1 MAKLLI
7 KKGSS
12 SKLVE
17 LFIQDNSVTTGE
29 GLTGLTFSSA
39 GLAAYYYR
47 DTGGSAVSISL
58 VAGSLGTWSSGGF
71 VEVDSTNMPG
81 MYQLGLPNTAI
92 ATGATGVIIEL
103 RGATNMAPS
112 VFEIQLAAVDPD
124 MADFGLTN
132 ISSNVTQWLGV
143 APNAL
148 ISGKVDSVQELRS
161 GLTQS
166 GSTASTIKLDAGASA
181 TDSFY
186 NDGIAWDITTGQSRR
201 ISAYVGSTKVATISP
216 NWQTTP
222 GTGDTFVIIPFETLS
237 ATVSGTVDANVI
249 TWLGSTPASL
259 TTNGYLQTMLLR
271 WLTDNAAGTPDAL
284 STGKLPADV
293 KLWLASAPSSLN
305 AGLVQTDVE
314 RWLNTVVTAVTAGIP
329 DVNTKNI
336 NNFTAQTDTSNL
348 LKVDVEDW
356 RGSTPDV
363 LSSGKIPSDLKL
375 WLGAAPASLT
385 TNGYVQGMLLR
396 WLTDNAA
403 GTPDALFDGLVQ
415 TDIIEANNTIIT
427 AGDFVATVNTIN
439 TKIGT
444 PVGTVSTDIGG
455 VKTDTTSILARLGA
469 FTGTGLN
476 TVLGFFR
483 ALLRKDAAL
492 TPSDVGG
499 TYDNTTMSLEGMYTK
514 IIHIPEGIEKNVAY
528 PNFKFI
534 MRSSSNHIT
543 PTTLLTVTAQRS
555 IDSGAFAACTN
566 AVVEIS
572 DGAYKI
578 NLSASDLNGTSIMFF
593 FSAPGADSVFIV
605 VKTV

>member
-7 KKGSS
+7 KKGST

-39 GLAAYYYR
+39 GLSAYYYR

-71 VEVDSTNMPG
+71 VEIDSTNMPG
-81 MYQLGLPNTAI
+81 MYQFGLPNTAI
-92 ATGATGVIIEL
+92 ATGATGVILEL

-124 MADFGLTN
+124 MADFGLSN

-148 ISGKVDSVQELRS
+148 ISGRVDSVQELRS

-186 NDGIAWDITTGQSRR
+186 NDCIAWDITTGQSRR

-222 GTGDTFVIIPFETLS
+222 GTGDTFAIIPFETLS

-329 DVNTKNI
+329 DVNAKNI
-336 NNFTAQTDTSNL
+336 NNFTAQTDASNL

-356 RGSTPDV
+356 RGSTPDL
-363 LSSGKIPSDLKL
+363 LSSGKVPSDLKL
-375 WLGAAPASLT
+375 WLSAAPASLT

-403 GTPDALFDGLVQ
+403 GTPSALVTGLVQ
-415 TDIIEANNTIIT
+415 TDLIQANGTVIT
-427 AGDFVATVNTIN
+427 AGDFVSTVNTIN

-476 TVLGFFR
+476 TILGFFR

-534 MRSSSNHIT
+534 LRSSSNHIT
-543 PTTLLTVTAQRS
+543 PMTGLTVTAQRS

-566 AVVEIS
+566 SVIEIS
-572 DGAYKI
+572 NGAYYI
-578 NLSASDLNGTSIMFF
+578 NLSASDLNGTSIMYF
-593 FSAPGADSVFIV
+593 FSATGADSVFIV